1 MRFSSETASVNKDSP
16 LGWIDRVRS
25 QSDLALAGVGF
36 FLLAIMV
43 VPLPPVVLDMLLAC
57 SFSLSLLVFLSTL
70 YVKRA
75 VDLSVFPTLLLGTT
89 LFRLA
94 LNVASTR
101 LILLRGAD
109 GGAAAAGNIIEAF
122 GQFVVGGNYA
132 VGLVVFVILVLI
144 NFIVITKGAGR
155 VAEVSARFTLDA
167 MPGKQMAIDAE
178 LAAGMIDEVQA
189 RTRREEVAREADF
202 FGSMDGASKFVKGD
216 AIAGIVIT
224 LVNVVGGIFIGVVQ
238 GGLGVVEALE
248 TYTILTIGDGL
259 VGQMPAL
266 ILSAAAGILVTRVD
280 DPQSRRLDQQLTGQ
294 LLGSPRVLGAL
305 AACLAGFA
313 LIPGLRVPFLLI
325 ALVVAAVAWQLH
337 KNPAPDP
344 LVEEQAEQAR
354 AAEARPLGPEDM
366 LSIEPLTLEVGI
378 DLLYL
383 VDDKRG
389 GDLVERVQRIRN
401 QFAREL
407 GVVLP
412 TMNLRDDLSLEPN
425 AYRLLLRGEEIGA
438 GVVQP
443 RQHLAI
449 DPGDAKGGVRGVKA
463 TDPVFGLPALWVPK
477 GQVLKAQARGYTVVD
492 VPTVLTTHLTELMH
506 LHAHELYD
514 MAQLCRT
521 LERMGEASPQLV
533 EDLVPDPLSRQS
545 LLRVFR
551 NLLRE
556 GVSVRDV
563 ASIFEALSDYAP
575 KTRDADVL
583 TEFVRQRLSR
593 HITARFADP
602 EGTIHYLAL
611 GPDAEDAVSKGLQG
625 GEGGSMSLVL
635 DPQHARALLTGIRDQ
650 AEGWAGAGQV
660 VVLCPPLARGPL
672 RRLAEK
678 VIPRVP
684 ILSPAE
690 LRAGVHLERIGVISL
705 AAARAR

>member
-178 LAAGMIDEVQA
+178 LAASMIDEVQA

>member
-1 MRFSSETASVNKDSP
+1 MERLRA
-16 LGWIDRVRS
+16 
-25 QSDLALAGVGF
+25 QSDMVLAGLGF
-36 FLLAIMV
+36 FLLAILV

-57 SFSLSLLVFLSTL
+57 SFSLALLVFLSTL

-101 LILLRGAD
+101 LILL
-109 GGAAAAGNIIEAF
+109 GGAQGGAGAAGNIIEAF

-178 LAAGMIDEVQA
+178 LNAGMIDEVQA

-238 GGLGVVEALE
+238 GDLGLVEALE

-280 DPQSRRLDQQLTGQ
+280 DPTSQRLDQQLTGQ
-294 LLGSPRVLGAL
+294 LLASPRVLAAL
-305 AACLAGFA
+305 AFCLAGFA
-313 LIPGLRVPFLLI
+313 LVPGLRVPFLLI
-325 ALVVAAVAWQLH
+325 AALVGAVAWHLH

-344 LVEEQAEQAR
+344 VTEEKAEQAR

-366 LSIEPLTLEVGI
+366 LSVEPLTLEVGI

-412 TMNLRDDLSLEPN
+412 TMNLRDDLNLEPN

-449 DPGDAKGGVRGVKA
+449 DPGDAKGGVRGVKT

-514 MAQLCRT
+514 MVQLCRT
-521 LERMGEASPQLV
+521 LERVGEVSPQLV
-533 EDLVPDPLSRQS
+533 EDLVPDPLPRQS

-563 ASIFEALSDYAP
+563 NSIFEALSDYAP

-583 TEFVRQRLSR
+583 TEFVRQRLAR

-635 DPQHARALLTGIRDQ
+635 DPQHARALLAGIRDQ

-684 ILSPAE
+684 ILSPSE

>member
-611 GPDAEDAVSKGLQG
+611 GPDAEDAVSNGLQG